1 MECLIALGSNSGDR
15 LAHLRTAADG
25 LRRLDARAEFSPVYE
40 TAPVDCPEGSGAFLN
55 AAAVIHWAGTPS
67 ELYAELR
74 ALERAAGRPDERARN
89 APRPLDLDL
98 LAAGSVI
105 SSDPRLILPHPRL
118 HERRF
123 VLFPL
128 SALRPALIPPGQSR
142 TITQMLAT
150 LPDEPMREWDAR
162 L

>member
-15 LAHLRTAADG
+15 LEHLREAATG
-25 LRRLDARAEFSPVYE
+25 LRRLDAGAEFSPVYE

-55 AAAVIHWAGTPS
+55 AAAVIRWTGTPS
-67 ELYAELR
+67 ELHTKLR
-74 ALERAAGRPDERARN
+74 ALESAAGRPAQRARN

-98 LAAGSVI
+98 LAAGTAI
-105 SSDPRLILPHPRL
+105 SPDPELTLPHPRI

-123 VLFPL
+123 VLLPL
-128 SALRPALIPPGQSR
+128 SSLRPALVLPGQSA
-142 TITQMLAT
+142 TIAELLAQ
-150 LPDEPMREWDAR
+150 LPDEPMIDIGVR